1 MFSSRTACVGKKLSW
16 VRDANG
22 HATKANSPTCE
33 NSCPQKGQCKTFFN
47 YFDDITIFYFILF
60 FSLFNDE
67 RIRFPHKFSINEVL
81 TSCLENTR
89 RFPLGY
95 KLNIATGRQKKKNT
109 TQEESAFPNLK

>member
-1 MFSSRTACVGKKLSW
+1 MQMVTQQKLTVLLVRIPVHKKDNAKPSLI
-16 VRDANG
+16 
-22 HATKANSPTCE
+22 TLMILL
-33 NSCPQKGQCKTFFN
+33 FF
-47 YFDDITIFYFILF
+47 I